1 VTLAWSA
8 GGFKKKPNAP
18 PIYGIV
24 LVSRSV
30 FPTERA
36 LAGSV

>member
-1 VTLAWSA
+1 VTLARLARPVQEKS
-8 GGFKKKPNAP
+8 NAP

-24 LVSRSV
+24 LVFRSV
-30 FPTERA
+30 FPTKRA